1 MALRSHRYNQNTALP
16 LTCQLNWCRHQTQT
30 QSLTPA
36 VIPLLSTPSATPPGE
51 GSQNSP
57 SKHPRQPMGLTKDT
71 PELSSS
77 ATDSTGVQ
85 TQLDT
90 SPDTVSAAPGQPGW
104 PRTSSSSSS
113 LRPAHSLEIRR
124 AGGGGQIPVS
134 SRLKQLL
141 GIACSGRRKKV
152 LQRRFPREPWGAS
165 SPSPPEE
172 AEGAGPP

>member
-1 MALRSHRYNQNTALP
+1 MPSWSWNCSILACCCGTEKPQVQPKHSSSPHLPIELVQASNPNPVSHTCSNPSP
-16 LTCQLNWCRHQTQT
+16 LHTLGN
-30 QSLTPA
+30 P
-36 VIPLLSTPSATPPGE
+36 PPGE

-124 AGGGGQIPVS
+124 AREVDRFQC
-134 SRLKQLL
+134 LL
-141 GIACSGRRKKV
+141 V
-152 LQRRFPREPWGAS
+152 
-165 SPSPPEE
+165 
-172 AEGAGPP
+172 